1 MKMKHITLSV
11 DEKVLAAV
19 RRYAVQRG
27 SSVNALV
34 RDFLSGISRRQD
46 RASEA
51 RERVRE
57 MSRKSKARI
66 GAASWS
72 REELHER

>member
-1 MKMKHITLSV
+1 MRNITLSV
-11 DEKVLAAV
+11 DEKVLLAV
-19 RRYAVQRG
+19 RRYAADRG

-34 RDFLSGISRRQD
+34 REFLSGISRRQD

-51 RERVRE
+51 RKRVRE

-66 GAASWS
+66 GSVSWS
-72 REELHER
+72 RDELHGR